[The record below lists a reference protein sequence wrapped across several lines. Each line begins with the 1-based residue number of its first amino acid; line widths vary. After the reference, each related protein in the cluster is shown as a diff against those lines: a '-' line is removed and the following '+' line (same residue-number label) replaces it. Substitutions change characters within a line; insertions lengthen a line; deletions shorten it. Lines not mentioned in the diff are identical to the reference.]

1 MAINT
6 YTTIDYDELNAE
18 LRSIHAGMGAAE
30 CHGFISGHFCYSNS
44 IVVEILQDLILA
56 GVDDNAGIDE
66 FIATLA
72 ELANQTANQ
81 ILDDEISFNLL
92 LPDDESSMSERTNAL
107 AEWCAGFVSGLGIG
121 GIDKDTQSNPDCEE
135 FINDLI
141 SISKM
146 ETFTEE
152 SESAENDLFEIIEYV
167 RIGVIML
174 HQEWHHIENSNQQS
188 RVLH

>member
-30 CHGFISGHFCYSNS
+30 CHGFISGYFCYSNS

-56 GVDDNAGIDE
+56 GVDDNAGMDE

-121 GIDKDTQSNPDCEE
+121 GIDNGTQSNPDCEE
-135 FINDLI
+135 FIKDLI

-152 SESAENDLFEIIEYV
+152 NESAENDLFEIIEYV

-174 HQEWHHIENSNQQS
+174 HQEWHHIENSSQQS